1 MNAYAMKDRAAVR
14 SPATQGLPDVLPG
27 EATFDPADRAILARH
42 WYPVAPDNDVADRPL
57 AVRLLDQRLVVYRA
71 DGGIVV
77 ASEFCTHRGVPLGQ
91 GRMATDGGP
100 QGVICPYHGLRFGA
114 DGRCVLV
121 PAQPGRAI
129 PAQFHLR
136 TYPVAVRYGLVWTCL
151 DPVPGQTPQLPDM
164 PHWDTPG
171 FQQINCPPVDIAG
184 FAGRQVEGFMDVGH
198 FAFIHAATFA
208 DPGNAGV
215 PPYRPRRTDYG
226 FEAEYW
232 STVGNYPAGAA
243 HTAAA
248 DFRWL
253 RHFRC
258 TPPFTATLVVH
269 FPGEGRLS
277 IMNAA
282 SPVSVGMTR
291 MFAPIARNFD
301 LDVPVAEVHAF
312 NARVFEEDRLM
323 VETQQPTLL
332 PLDPAAEVHLQADM
346 SSMVYRK
353 LLKDMGLTFAGRV

>member
-1 MNAYAMKDRAAVR
+1 MNAPVAPPVATRAG
-14 SPATQGLPDVLPG
+14 TLGLPDVLPR

-42 WYPVAPDNDVADRPL
+42 WYPVALDSDVHDKPVSA
-57 AVRLLDQRLVVYRA
+57 RLLDQRLVVYRA
-71 DGGIVV
+71 DGAVVV
-77 ASEFCTHRGVPLGQ
+77 ASEFCSHRGVPLGQ
-91 GRMATDGGP
+91 GTMANDSGP

-114 DGRCVLV
+114 KGHCVHV
-121 PAQPGRAI
+121 PAQPDRAI

-136 TYPVAVRYGLVWTCL
+136 AYPVEIRYGLVWTCL
-151 DPVPGQTPQLPDM
+151 DAAPGVPPAIPEM
-164 PHWDTPG
+164 PHWDDEG

-184 FAGRQVEGFMDVGH
+184 FAGRQLEGFMDVAH
-198 FAFIHAATFA
+198 FAFIHTATFA
-208 DPGNAGV
+208 DPGNQAV
-215 PPYRPRRTDYG
+215 PAFRPRRTDYG

-232 STVGNYPAGAA
+232 STVGNYPAGVD
-243 HTAAA
+243 HTGPEG
-248 DFRWL
+248 FEWL

-282 SPVSVGMTR
+282 SPVAAGMTR

-301 LDVPVAEVHAF
+301 HEIPVADVHAF

-332 PLDPAAEVHLQADM
+332 PLDPSAEIHLQADM
-346 SSMVYRK
+346 SSMLYRR
-353 LLKDMGLTFAGRV
+353 LMVEMGLRFANPV